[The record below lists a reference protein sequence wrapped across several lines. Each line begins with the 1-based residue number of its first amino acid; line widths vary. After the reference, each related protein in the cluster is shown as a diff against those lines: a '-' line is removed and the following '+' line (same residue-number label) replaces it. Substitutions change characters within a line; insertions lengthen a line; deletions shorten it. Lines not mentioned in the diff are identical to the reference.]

1 MGSNIL
7 IGVGIRPIRPTLSL
21 FMRARAVSAYGRV
34 CRTAKH
40 GALMSN
46 ACLFSGGK
54 DSTLALHRAI
64 GAGIGI
70 DLLMTMRS
78 ASRESYMF
86 HYPNVEHTA
95 LQAEALGIGHVF
107 ADTEGEKEKE
117 LADLEKALVANGVK
131 LLVTGATYSRYQG
144 DRINAMAKRL
154 GIEHLA
160 PLWHI
165 DPMDELGELAD
176 KYDAIISSVSA
187 EGLDESFLGKRIDTA
202 MIGKLTELN
211 RRHGINML
219 FEGGEAET
227 FVLDAPLFRKRIAV
241 EKSRTTFSKGRGTYL
256 IEKAWLEDK

>member
-1 MGSNIL
+1 
-7 IGVGIRPIRPTLSL
+7 
-21 FMRARAVSAYGRV
+21 
-34 CRTAKH
+34 
-40 GALMSN
+40 MSN

-64 GAGIGI
+64 EAGIHI
-70 DLLMTMRS
+70 DLLITIRS

-95 LQAEALGIGHVF
+95 LQAKALEIQQVF

-117 LADLEKALVANGVK
+117 LADLERGLVENDVK
-131 LLVTGATYSRYQG
+131 LLITGATYSKYQG

-165 DPMDELGELAD
+165 DPMDELGELAE
-176 KYDAIISSVSA
+176 KYEAIISSVSA
-187 EGLDESFLGKRIDTA
+187 EGLDESFLGKRIDAA
-202 MIGKLTELN
+202 MIERLAALN
-211 RRHGINML
+211 RKHGINML

-241 EKSRTTFSKGRGTYL
+241 EKARTTFTKGRGTYL
-256 IEKAWLEDK
+256 IEKAGLEDKRHGQRDI